1 MERTRRDIEAETR
14 RALEDI
20 RKEVANLTVLATEK
34 LARKSL
40 DDQDHRRLVEEALGE
55 IDFSTLAPEGAAA
68 GNGGS
73 SE

>member
-1 MERTRRDIEAETR
+1 MERTRRDIQQETR

-40 DDQDHRRLVEEALGE
+40 DTEDQKRLVQEALAE
-55 IDFSTLAPEGAAA
+55 IDFSQLAPEGAAA
-68 GNGGS
+68 GNGA
-73 SE
+73 SEG